1 MNNYFN
7 KRHRVPS
14 LFEEAMMGR
23 IYDEPTEDEK
33 NHIEKRIDY
42 YKNGYKGIS
51 PSEKRFAVRH
61 PYLATRFII
70 NREKAID
77 AVEPFEG
84 KSNGYGDAIRHCYW
98 CALNQMAAGLNSP
111 FAKEIGDAHEDESTN
126 DPNAKAMDLHNN
138 NVGYSLGNQAIINGW
153 SEEELLNNVINAA
166 NNGKL
171 QLGF

>member
-1 MNNYFN
+1 MNNFFN
-7 KRHRVPS
+7 KGQKVPS

-23 IYDEPTEDEK
+23 VYDEPTDDEK
-33 NHIEKRIDY
+33 NYIDKRIDY
-42 YKNGYKGIS
+42 YRNGYNSIS
-51 PSEKRFAVRH
+51 PSEKRFVAKH

-70 NREKAID
+70 NRNKAID
-77 AVEPFEG
+77 AVEFFEG

-111 FAKEIGDAHEDESTN
+111 LAKEIGDAHEDESTN
-126 DPNAKAMDLHNN
+126 DPNEKAMDLYNN
-138 NVGYSLGNQAIINGW
+138 AIGYSLGNQAIINGW

-171 QLGF
+171 QIGF